1 MKLKK
6 IMIPVAMCMILAGGV
21 IPSFA
26 NNHGD
31 TSFRFT
37 ANPLVQ
43 YTGARE
49 KQDAS
54 SSYLRCTYMPS
65 GYEASAS
72 VLAVDRNGKHQPVA
86 SPIYGFRNGTTKYLA
101 NYVKENSYRKA
112 CIVSNPTLSS
122 KNYQSKGVWS
132 PDSI

>member
-26 NNHGD
+26 NNHSD
-31 TSFRFT
+31 TKFSFSGPDV
-37 ANPLVQ
+37 NS
-43 YTGARE
+43 TGGRA

-54 SSYLRCTYMPS
+54 SSYLHCNYMPS
-65 GYEASAS
+65 GYEACAT
-72 VLAVDRNGKHQPVA
+72 VVA
-86 SPIYGFRNGTTKYLA
+86 STSRGEKYVGSPVRGFKNGTTLYLI
-101 NYVKENSYRKA
+101 NYVKEKGYSAAAINS
-112 CIVSNPTLSS
+112 NQTLGS
-122 KNYQSKGVWS
+122 KNYTSRGVWS